1 MKNRKGF
8 TLVELIAVIVIL
20 GVVILIAA
28 TSIGP
33 LITRARKGALGEEG
47 LHMIEAAKYAHK
59 LDEIDEAN
67 NIKGSKSICYSLK
80 WLNENDYYDKGKDEG
95 YTGSV
100 LIEYD
105 EETKNYSYK
114 FWLSNG
120 TYVFNNVNEKDY
132 DSELATEGKEAIED
146 CEGLS
151 KKLPS
156 YTYPD
161 PDPEPEPTP
170 EPEPEEKS
178 LDVCSSP
185 DVIKHDKTID
195 VNGDGEYDDAGDGGC
210 RYSGNN
216 PNNFICFGKGSENYN
231 NGTSTTCPDENLY
244 RIIGYV
250 PVELSNGNIEYR
262 IKVIKSEYATS
273 EQLGTASM
281 GTSYIKYDSI
291 KRVKKFPTDGF
302 YWHYNAK
309 NDWETSI
316 LYQSLN
322 GKYLNSTLGSDAQK
336 IELVK
341 WRVDGHFTTGGTPK
355 NVYDDEKPLEL
366 SKAGVPAYV
375 GLMYIH
381 DYSFASSKENWATFI
396 SAYNNSLNIENNWLF
411 NSVFEWTITPFS
423 ANTWNTFCISYW
435 GEVDVEYGET
445 WWRSYGVRPV
455 FYLKSSVTLSG
466 GDDIDGS
473 DAHPYKVK

>member
-8 TLVELIAVIVIL
+8 TLIELIAVIVIL
-20 GVVILIAA
+20 EVIVLIAT

-80 WLNENDYYDKGKDEG
+80 WLNENDYYDKGEKEG

-156 YTYPD
+156 YTYPE
-161 PDPEPEPTP
+161 PDPELCPNGIG
-170 EPEPEEKS
+170 
-178 LDVCSSP
+178 DI
-185 DVIKHDKTID
+185 IKHDGTID
-195 VNGDGEYDDAGDGGC
+195 VDGDGTPDDAGDNGY
-210 RYSGNN
+210 RYSGCN
-216 PNNFICFGKGSENYN
+216 PNNFICFGPGSESYN
-231 NGTSTTCPDENLY
+231 NGTSTTCPDGNLY

-250 PVELSNGNIEYR
+250 PVELPDGTKENR
-262 IKVIKSEYATS
+262 IKVIKSEYATHDD
-273 EQLGTASM
+273 LGKDKAD
-281 GTSYIKYDSI
+281 GTYQFHVFYKKL
-291 KRVKKFPTDGF
+291 KRVK
-302 YWHYNAK
+302 A
-309 NDWETSI
+309 ETSI
-316 LYQSLN
+316 EGFHWNDRAYNTWSRSSLYKALN
-322 GKYLNSTLGSDAQK
+322 DSSSGYLYNINDWANK
-336 IELVK
+336 IENVK
-341 WRVDGHFTTGGTPK
+341 WNVDGYDKNPDLTPK
-355 NVYDDEKPLEL
+355 QMYDVENNKNQGA
-366 SKAGVPAYV
+366 SVQVNAKI
-375 GLMYIH
+375 GLMYPS
-381 DYSFASSKENWATFI
+381 DYSFASIKDNWT
-396 SAYNNSLNIENNWLF
+396 STLHNYDNHSNSQNNWLF
-411 NSVFEWTITPFS
+411 NGVWEWTIS
-423 ANTWNTFCISYW
+423 RNSNYIN
-435 GEVDVEYGET
+435 DVFNVYDHGFV
-445 WWRSYGVRPV
+445 SGGLVNYAYGVRPV
-455 FYLKSSVTLSG
+455 FYLKSNVTLSG
-466 GDDIDGS
+466 DGDIDGS
-473 DAHPYKVK
+473 DFKPYKVK